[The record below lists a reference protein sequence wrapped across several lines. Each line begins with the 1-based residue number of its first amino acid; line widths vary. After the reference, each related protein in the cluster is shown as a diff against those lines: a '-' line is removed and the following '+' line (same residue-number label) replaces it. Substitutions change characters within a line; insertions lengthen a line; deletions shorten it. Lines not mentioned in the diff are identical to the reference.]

1 MKTTNR
7 LRALALVVAALLSG
21 CKEDKPQQ
29 VTIEFM
35 HSSVEQERQTVI
47 RGLIDRFQKD
57 NPTIT
62 VKQVPVEEDAFNT
75 KMITLARSGALPEVI
90 EVSHDYARVMD
101 KESLIDH
108 KAVKALIEK
117 QGEASFYDGVLRIVR
132 TEDGNA
138 YTGVPI
144 SAWLQGIWYRK
155 SVLAKAGISEPKN
168 WAQLLDAARKL
179 TKSGDKKY
187 GIALPTAESVMT
199 EQTFSQFALSNH
211 ANVFNADGKVTVNS
225 PEMLASLNYYR
236 DLSRYTMPGSNNVME
251 IKDAFMNET
260 APMAVYSTYIL
271 PAIAQEGSL
280 ADLGFVVPTEK
291 SSAVYG
297 VITSLTITT
306 GQKEEE
312 TEAAEKFVSFM
323 EQAENTA
330 QWVLMSP
337 GAMLPVTKAV
347 AAHTVYKDNPAIK
360 AFGDLTTQLIAQYPH
375 MQVFGSVGEKN
386 FTGMGDV
393 TGSAILSEMVNQV
406 TVGKQE
412 TAPALER
419 SQQRV
424 AELLQRH

>member
-35 HSSVEQERQTVI
+35 HSSVEQERQAVI
-47 RGLIDRFQKD
+47 RGLIDRFQKE

-101 KESLIDH
+101 NESLIDH

-179 TKSGDKKY
+179 TKIGDKKY

-280 ADLGFVVPTEK
+280 ADIGFVVPTEK
-291 SSAVYG
+291 TSAVYG

-323 EQAENTA
+323 EQAQNTA
-330 QWVLMSP
+330 EWVLMSP

>member
-1 MKTTNR
+1 
-7 LRALALVVAALLSG
+7 
-21 CKEDKPQQ
+21 
-29 VTIEFM
+29 
-35 HSSVEQERQTVI
+35 
-47 RGLIDRFQKD
+47 
-57 NPTIT
+57 
-62 VKQVPVEEDAFNT
+62 
-75 KMITLARSGALPEVI
+75 MITLARSGALPEVI

-155 SVLAKAGISEPKN
+155 SVLARAGISEP
-168 WAQLLDAARKL
+168 
-179 TKSGDKKY
+179 KKY

-280 ADLGFVVPTEK
+280 ADIGFVVPTEK
-291 SSAVYG
+291 TSAVYG

-323 EQAENTA
+323 EQAQNTA
-330 QWVLMSP
+330 EWVLMSP

>member
-35 HSSVEQERQTVI
+35 HSSVEQERQAVI
-47 RGLIDRFQKD
+47 RGLIDRFQKE

-179 TKSGDKKY
+179 TKIGDKKY

-280 ADLGFVVPTEK
+280 ADIGFVVPTEK
-291 SSAVYG
+291 TSAVYG

-323 EQAENTA
+323 EQAQNTA
-330 QWVLMSP
+330 EWVLMSP

-347 AAHTVYKDNPAIK
+347 AAHTVYKHNPAIK

-412 TAPALER
+412 TAAALER

>member
-35 HSSVEQERQTVI
+35 HSSVEQERQAVI
-47 RGLIDRFQKD
+47 RGLIDRFQKE

-155 SVLAKAGISEPKN
+155 SVQAKAGISEPKN

-179 TKSGDKKY
+179 TKIGDKKY

-280 ADLGFVVPTEK
+280 ADIGFVVPTEK
-291 SSAVYG
+291 NSAVYG

-323 EQAENTA
+323 EQAQNTA
-330 QWVLMSP
+330 EWVLMSP